1 MTHAKPLARARAV
14 LRIVFSIGQQVMD
27 RVGRNNLGLLAA
39 GVAFFGFLAVFPAL
53 GAVLTIWGFFADP
66 EAVFRQMQLLQT
78 LMPPDAYSI
87 ISDQLEDIASADKA
101 GAGLGAM
108 LALVFAF
115 WASSKGARA
124 LIAALNVAYEVEE
137 TRGIVK
143 HYIMSLGFTVGG
155 VIFALLSVTAIA
167 AIPPVLEALRIGTLS
182 EILIHLAR
190 WAGVIL
196 LFMTAVAALYQ
207 WAPAH
212 QRERRFKWFTPGAL
226 FAALVWIAASG
237 LFSIYAADFANYNK
251 TFGSLG
257 AVAALLMWMWVSS
270 YVICLGAQ
278 LNAVMRARRRARNAG
293 HNR

>member
-1 MTHAKPLARARAV
+1 
-14 LRIVFSIGQQVMD
+14 MD

-53 GAVLTIWGFFADP
+53 GAALTIWGFFADP
-66 EAVFRQMQLLQT
+66 EAVFRQMQILQT

-87 ISDQLEDIASADKA
+87 ISDQLESIASADKA
-101 GAGLGAM
+101 GAGFGAI
-108 LALVFAF
+108 LALAFAF

-137 TRGIVK
+137 TRGMVK

-196 LFMTAVAALYQ
+196 LF
-207 WAPAH
+207 
-212 QRERRFKWFTPGAL
+212 KWFTPGAL
-226 FAALVWIAASG
+226 FAAIVWIAASG

-278 LNAVMRARRRARNAG
+278 LNAVMRARRKARLRAAR
-293 HNR
+293 

>member
-1 MTHAKPLARARAV
+1 
-14 LRIVFSIGQQVMD
+14 MD

-53 GAVLTIWGFFADP
+53 GAALTIWGFFADP
-66 EAVFRQMQLLQT
+66 EAVFRQMQILQT

-87 ISDQLEDIASADKA
+87 ISDQLESIASADKA
-101 GAGLGAM
+101 GAGFGAI
-108 LALVFAF
+108 LALAFAF

-137 TRGIVK
+137 TRGMVK

-212 QRERRFKWFTPGAL
+212 KRDRRFKWFTPGAL
-226 FAALVWIAASG
+226 FAAIVWIAASG

-278 LNAVMRARRRARNAG
+278 LNAVMRARRKARLRAAG
-293 HNR
+293 